1 MSDQQPVKQQVVGR
15 QAVSCP
21 SAAVF
26 GPFELQPMQIR
37 GDLNELVG
45 TITVLKRNLDAKLR
59 LNSEDRCL
67 LEKVRLTWFAER
79 CRTQLK
85 DMKVNSIRCIT
96 QKAAPDLDLPPFFYG
111 KLRVKVLQKEYTV

>member
-1 MSDQQPVKQQVVGR
+1 M
-15 QAVSCP
+15 
-21 SAAVF
+21 
-26 GPFELQPMQIR
+26 
-37 GDLNELVG
+37 NELVG
-45 TITVLKRNLDAKLR
+45 SITVLKRNLDAKLR

-79 CRTQLK
+79 CRAQLK

-111 KLRVKVLQKEYTV
+111 KLCVKVLQKEYTV